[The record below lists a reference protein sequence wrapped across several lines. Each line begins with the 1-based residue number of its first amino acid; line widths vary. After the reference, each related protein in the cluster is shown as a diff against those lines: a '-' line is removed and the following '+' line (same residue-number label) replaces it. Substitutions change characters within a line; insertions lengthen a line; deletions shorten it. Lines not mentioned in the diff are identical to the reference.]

1 MDAQSY
7 FSVKLVDL
15 GVSDPRFSGVWIP
28 ESEVGVSAV
37 GLSAQF
43 TDNAADYASKYA
55 STSYFKSLFVR
66 GLAMSGAKLGATPK
80 ILDIGA
86 GAGDNSVIPSLDLFE
101 EPEIIATDLSPNL
114 LGILRSEV
122 VRRNLSDTIAVVCA
136 DAMRDFFV
144 PERFDLV
151 TGSAILHHLIDPSRA
166 IAAAFRALKPGG
178 IAMFFEPFEFGHS
191 ILLLMFERM
200 ISENSLRDDKLNPT
214 ALHLLV
220 LFAGDLRR
228 RLGRDK
234 SSAVFHDIDDKW
246 LFSTSYF
253 REVGEAEGFR
263 EVRVE
268 SIHAHKHQVL
278 NRTRDLLALGGNI
291 QLPALPN
298 WAHDIVRQYDTAFV
312 ETSPEIISEGIVT
325 MRKPSGRGYDE

>member
-15 GVSDPRFSGVWIP
+15 GVSDPHFSGVWIP
-28 ESEVGVSAV
+28 ESEVGVAAI

-43 TDNAADYASKYA
+43 TDHAADYASKYA
-55 STSYFKSLFVR
+55 STAYFKSLFVR

-80 ILDIGA
+80 ILDIGT
-86 GAGDNSVIPSLDLFE
+86 GAGDNSVIPCLDLFE

-114 LGILRSEV
+114 LAILRSEI
-122 VRRNLSDTIAVVCA
+122 VRRNLSDTIAVACA
-136 DAMRDFFV
+136 DAMRDFFI

-200 ISENSLRDDKLNPT
+200 ISENSLRDDKLDPT
-214 ALHLLV
+214 VLHLLV

-234 SSAVFHDIDDKW
+234 TSAVFYDIDDKW
-246 LFSTSYF
+246 LFS
-253 REVGEAEGFR
+253 
-263 EVRVE
+263 
-268 SIHAHKHQVL
+268 
-278 NRTRDLLALGGNI
+278 
-291 QLPALPN
+291 
-298 WAHDIVRQYDTAFV
+298 
-312 ETSPEIISEGIVT
+312 
-325 MRKPSGRGYDE
+325 